1 MGPSSETVHINR
13 MSGDVSEGPLSIY
26 CDPATGFGP
35 RPQTFEPSVL
45 LLIVGS
51 CVTGPAP
58 QTQPLT
64 GFLGERNA
72 VKLVG
77 ATPNGGTLAAGWKD
91 GLQTSGR
98 TVRVITFQF
107 SLTWIGTTG
116 WIWRMS

>member
-1 MGPSSETVHINR
+1 MLLTNTPPTIGPANLTTTK
-13 MSGDVSEGPLSIY
+13 D
-26 CDPATGFGP
+26 GP

-58 QTQPLT
+58 QTQPFT

-72 VKLVG
+72 VKVVG
-77 ATPNGGTLAAGWKD
+77 AIPNGGTVAADWKD

-98 TVRVITFQF
+98 TVRVITFQS